1 MSTLYLSRNLPVAI
15 GVNMGFKIAHVLKL
29 KFVPMLAQK
38 LSVLDIFQRQDNT
51 GFFFDR
57 DDKRTE

>member
-1 MSTLYLSRNLPVAI
+1 
-15 GVNMGFKIAHVLKL
+15 MGFKIAHVLKL